1 MPAWFALKPILGLL
15 RRFWWAIP
23 ILGLVA
29 ALLITRGTLERRTEA
44 LEACKANHTQFVADV
59 KSKTELARL
68 RDAENKARVEREQE
82 KIRSEND
89 AQIRSR
95 IAAARA
101 DRVRTATAKA
111 HPGSGGNPSVPGTA
125 NAPLH
130 PVGEGTAAQLHVA
143 DDLICID
150 NTIKAE
156 GWQDWWKEVSAIE
169 R

>member
-1 MPAWFALKPILGLL
+1 MPFGIPRLYAMIGAGVVVALFLAWVWRIDSL
-15 RRFWWAIP
+15 RARHLEETAACQANFERF
-23 ILGLVA
+23 
-29 ALLITRGTLERRTEA
+29 
-44 LEACKANHTQFVADV
+44 KADV
-59 KSKTELARL
+59 ASKTELARL
-68 RDAENKARVEREQE
+68 RDAENKARVEAQQE

-89 AQIRSR
+89 AEIRQR

-111 HPGSGGNPSVPGTA
+111 HPGGGGIPSVPGTA

-130 PVGEGTAAQLHVA
+130 PVGEGAEAQLHVA

-156 GWQDWWKEVSAIE
+156 SWQSWWKEVSAIE